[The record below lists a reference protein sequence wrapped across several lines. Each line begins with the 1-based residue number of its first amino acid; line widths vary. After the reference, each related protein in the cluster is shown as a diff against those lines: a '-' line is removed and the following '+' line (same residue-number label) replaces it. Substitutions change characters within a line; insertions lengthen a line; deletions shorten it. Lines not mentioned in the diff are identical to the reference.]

1 MVYNSH
7 SQTVGFFK
15 SPDSFRACVADQF
28 CESKFREGV
37 VSVQP
42 QGLSVVMLGLHHLPQ
57 LLVGVAK
64 VRVSY
69 GIVRLQLHL
78 TEEKFFE
85 GDEKK
90 LRCLRK
96 N

>member
-1 MVYNSH
+1 MIYNSH
-7 SQTVGFFK
+7 SQTVCFFK
-15 SPDSFRACVADQF
+15 SPDSFWTRVADQF
-28 CESKFREGV
+28 CESEFREGV
-37 VSVQP
+37 VSVKSQS
-42 QGLSVVMLGLHHLPQ
+42 LFVVMLSLHHLPQ

-78 TEEKFFE
+78 TKNLKET
-85 GDEKK
+85 
-90 LRCLRK
+90 RK